1 MISQTVYRYR
11 ISIATADQDCLTMGN
26 MLGRPIRRREALL
39 VVCKKSIAE
48 PVLVHGRYIFLAGAS
63 IFEAGA

>member
-1 MISQTVYRYR
+1 
-11 ISIATADQDCLTMGN
+11 MGN